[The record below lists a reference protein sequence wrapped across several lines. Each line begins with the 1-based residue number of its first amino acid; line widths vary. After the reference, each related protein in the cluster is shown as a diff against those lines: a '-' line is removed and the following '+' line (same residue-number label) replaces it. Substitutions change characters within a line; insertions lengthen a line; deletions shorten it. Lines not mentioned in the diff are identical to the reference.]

1 MYGKMHV
8 RVLTMIWKGGGRR
21 QGQAG
26 GWEYKSDALVKTATR
41 NQKLNPETRTHSSIH

>member
-1 MYGKMHV
+1 MYGRMHI

-26 GWEYKSDALVKTATR
+26 GWEYKSDALIKTTTKDSETKPR
-41 NQKLNPETRTHSSIH
+41 NQDTF